1 MTEEKIW
8 VSPTRLKKKKEK
20 EVKIMS
26 KFNKKSLGSVIL
38 NYKKSANDE
47 LMDNNYEIDE
57 FTALINVESGEQM
70 IAFTVKE
77 KPEQYFWASTG
88 LYNFLADNIDI
99 AINNEDRLT
108 YTFEEKVYIKYG
120 GKKTLKSDKNKQ
132 CNIWKINF

>member
-1 MTEEKIW
+1 
-8 VSPTRLKKKKEK
+8 
-20 EVKIMS
+20 MS

-38 NYKKSANDE
+38 NYTKSANDE
-47 LMDNNYEIDE
+47 LMDKNYELDE
-57 FTALINVESGEQM
+57 FTVLINVENGEQM

-88 LYNFLADNIDI
+88 LYNFLDDNIDV
-99 AINNEDRLT
+99 AIPNADRSTLT
-108 YTFEEKVYIKYG
+108 FDEKVYVTYV

>member
-1 MTEEKIW
+1 
-8 VSPTRLKKKKEK
+8 
-20 EVKIMS
+20 MS

-38 NYKKSANDE
+38 NYTKSANEE
-47 LMDNNYEIDE
+47 LTDKNYEIDE
-57 FTALINVESGEQM
+57 FTSLTNAESGEQM

-88 LYNFLADNIDI
+88 LYKFLADNI
-99 AINNEDRLT
+99 AIGIYDEDRLT
-108 YTFEEKVYIKYG
+108 YTFDEKVYVTYV